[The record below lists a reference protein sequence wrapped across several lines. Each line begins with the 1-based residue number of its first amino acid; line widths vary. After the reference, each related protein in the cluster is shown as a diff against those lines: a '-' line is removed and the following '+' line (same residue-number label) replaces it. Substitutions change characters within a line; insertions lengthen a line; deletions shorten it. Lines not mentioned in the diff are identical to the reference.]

1 MVHYIFLITNWKT
14 YKRRVLRN
22 IHVVNESFGSY
33 SYLELQ
39 EILMIFRVSQTTKKF
54 SSSFSGSQPVSE
66 KFYFLEK
73 RFLPKQTGHY

>member
-54 SSSFSGSQPVSE
+54 SSSFQGRNLFLK
-66 KFYFLEK
+66 KFIFWKNVFY
-73 RFLPKQTGHY
+73 